1 MTIKT
6 AGLQLSHGSKLH
18 LTFLH
23 STPSH
28 PTYSNTPPTPLSLKQ
43 KKHTKAYIDVV
54 DTSGAGVSL
63 LGGSP
68 GGAILPVQMR
78 QFKSNR

>member
-1 MTIKT
+1 MAQNST
-6 AGLQLSHGSKLH
+6 SP
-18 LTFLH
+18 F
-23 STPSH
+23 STPPH
-28 PTYSNTPPTPLSLKQ
+28 PIPHSLTPPPLPLKQ
-43 KKHTKAYIDVV
+43 KIHKAYIDVV

-78 QFKSNR
+78 QFRSKR